1 MVSQVNDMIGSLVWG
16 RRILYIRGSRCPPY
30 NIWNHISIVLPP
42 TSLAISAKA
51 AGNFFKFLLS
61 VRVLRIVFRAGGKL
75 AVAQAM

>member
-1 MVSQVNDMIGSLVWG
+1 
-16 RRILYIRGSRCPPY
+16 
-30 NIWNHISIVLPP
+30 LPP